1 MPLTQTHLAS
11 MTSMASLRST
21 VGTVLRG
28 STVGTVL
35 RATIGPARTRALA
48 ARLTPATPPPLAPK
62 SRFRP
67 SEAFV
72 PAPKATVTHY
82 AFLRGIHERLE
93 PRTYVEVGVRHG
105 DSLALSRA
113 RSVGIDPA
121 FSITAELQCD
131 VQLVRSTSD
140 EFFAR
145 PHAFDFFE
153 GVPVDFAFI
162 DGMHLA
168 EFAFRDFLGVE
179 PAMASTGIIALDD
192 MLPRNGL
199 EAARDRLTQ
208 GWAGD
213 VFKVV
218 EVLRRH
224 RPDLVIVLV
233 NTRPTGTALV
243 FGVDPTWSGAD
254 DVIAAETPYFLA
266 VDPQTPPQ
274 HYLDRTVAVAPETVL
289 SSSVWDVLVA
299 ERENPTPDGRARIL
313 DEVRS
318 WPTLDPVE

>member
-11 MTSMASLRST
+11 MTSMASLR
-21 VGTVLRG
+21 

-48 ARLTPATPPPLAPK
+48 ARLTPATPPTLAPK

-168 EFAFRDFLGVE
+168 EFAFSDFLDVE
-179 PAMASTGIIALDD
+179 PA
-192 MLPRNGL
+192 
-199 EAARDRLTQ
+199 
-208 GWAGD
+208 
-213 VFKVV
+213 
-218 EVLRRH
+218 VLRRG
-224 RPDLVIVLV
+224 RC
-233 NTRPTGTALV
+233 TTQRCAWAA
-243 FGVDPTWSGAD
+243 TWMLTWTSWARCSGRWNWSARR
-254 DVIAAETPYFLA
+254 VRET
-266 VDPQTPPQ
+266 T
-274 HYLDRTVAVAPETVL
+274 
-289 SSSVWDVLVA
+289 SDVLV
-299 ERENPTPDGRARIL
+299 RSTSSSRLHPQSISTDCGVPRTRIFVTAGCSCTL
-313 DEVRS
+313 HPVPNGATWLSGHGAFQS
-318 WPTLDPVE
+318 WRLTGGPAWLVPRDLAPG